1 MEIRVLQYFLTVAQ
15 EESVTRA
22 AEVLHITQPTLSR
35 QLAQLER
42 ELGVNLFRRGAR
54 KIVLTDEGLLLRRRA
69 EEILDL
75 ADRTTHELAEQRD
88 EVEGVV
94 SIAAGE
100 IGAVELLWRMCRA
113 FREQYPRVRF
123 ELHTAASDVIR
134 ERLERGLA
142 DIGLMLEPVDMER
155 FSYIRLPERE
165 QWVAL
170 LPPGDPL
177 TAKNTVTAE
186 DLEKL
191 PLILPERLTM
201 QSELASWFGPR
212 FSRLTVACTGNL
224 KTNSAVAVREGCG
237 CALTVGG
244 LSAFWD
250 ENKLAVRPLSPAL
263 YVTVALAWKREQPL
277 GRAAERFIQFASCF
291 LSMDKAQKQGI

>member
-1 MEIRVLQYFLTVAQ
+1 MV
-15 EESVTRA
+15 
-22 AEVLHITQPTLSR
+22 
-35 QLAQLER
+35 R
-42 ELGVNLFRRGAR
+42 E
-54 KIVLTDEGLLLRRRA
+54 
-69 EEILDL
+69 
-75 ADRTTHELAEQRD
+75 H
-88 EVEGVV
+88 
-94 SIAAGE
+94 
-100 IGAVELLWRMCRA
+100 
-113 FREQYPRVRF
+113 
-123 ELHTAASDVIR
+123 
-134 ERLERGLA
+134 LERGLA
-142 DIGLMLEPVDMER
+142 DIGLLLEPVDMER

-177 TAKNTVTAE
+177 TAKDAVTAE
-186 DLEKL
+186 DLEQR

-244 LSAFWD
+244 QSAFWD
-250 ENKLAVRPLSPAL
+250 ENKLAVRPLFPAL
-263 YVTVALAWKREQPL
+263 YATVALAWKRELPL
-277 GRAAERFIQFASCF
+277 GRAAERFIQFAPCF

>member
-42 ELGVNLFRRGAR
+42 ELGVSLFRRGAR
-54 KIVLTDEGLLLRRRA
+54 KIVFTDEGLLLRRRA

-75 ADRTTHELAEQRD
+75 AGRTARELAEQRD

-100 IGAVELLWRMCRA
+100 IGAVELLWRTCRA
-113 FREQYPRVRF
+113 FRERYPRVRF
-123 ELHTAASDVIR
+123 ELHTAASDVVR

-142 DIGLMLEPVDMER
+142 DIGLLLEPVDMER

-177 TAKNTVTAE
+177 TAKDAVTAE
-186 DLEKL
+186 DLEQR

-201 QSELASWFGPR
+201 QSELANWFGPR
-212 FSRLTVACTGNL
+212 FSRLTVAYTGNL
-224 KTNSAVAVREGCG
+224 TANSAVAVREGCG
-237 CALTVGG
+237 CALVIEGPV
-244 LSAFWD
+244 SSWD
-250 ENKLAVRPLSPAL
+250 RNKVAVRPLSPAL
-263 YVTVALAWKREQPL
+263 YATAALAWKRDQPF
-277 GRAAERFIQFASCF
+277 GKAVEKFVRFIQCF
-291 LSMDKAQKQGI
+291 LSMDEA

>member
-1 MEIRVLQYFLTVAQ
+1 MEMRVLQYFLTVAQ

-75 ADRTTHELAEQRD
+75 ADRTARELAEQRD

-100 IGAVELLWRMCRA
+100 IGAVELLWRMCQA

-142 DIGLMLEPVDMER
+142 DIGLLLEPVDMER
-155 FSYIRLPERE
+155 FSYIRMPERE

-170 LPPGDPL
+170 LPPDDPL
-177 TAKNTVTAE
+177 TAKNAVTAE

-263 YVTVALAWKREQPL
+263 YATAALAWKREQPL

-291 LSMDKAQKQGI
+291 LSMDKA

>member
-113 FREQYPRVRF
+113 FREQYPRVR
-123 ELHTAASDVIR
+123 L
-134 ERLERGLA
+134 
-142 DIGLMLEPVDMER
+142 
-155 FSYIRLPERE
+155 E

-177 TAKNTVTAE
+177 TAKDAVTAE
-186 DLEKL
+186 DLEQR

-244 LSAFWD
+244 QSAFWD
-250 ENKLAVRPLSPAL
+250 ENKLAVRPLFPAL
-263 YVTVALAWKREQPL
+263 YATVALAWKRELPL
-277 GRAAERFIQFASCF
+277 GRAAERFIQFAPCF